1 MTHEILLQPGEVLYH
16 QGDTNDCGYILESG
30 EIVLFATMDGRRVDT
45 ERRGPGSILGE
56 LSILTGK
63 PRAVSV
69 EAVTPARLFRIPADQ
84 ILQRFGKLDPVLRAC
99 IETSISFTATFSQRA
114 SNDQGEAPLAQSTLR
129 NSEELIALFELERD
143 MIEGLQNGEF
153 RMHYQPIVHLEDGQI
168 AGFEALMRWIHPTQG
183 FIPPDRFI
191 TVAEMTDSISKLTDF
206 ALIETCAALAR
217 MRALNPATQPLFA
230 SINIS
235 GADMG
240 RPDFIDFLS
249 HTLDLNGLTPE
260 DVKLEVTETALVP
273 DSAHAETNLK
283 RLKDFGCGL
292 SIDDFGTGYSNLAYL
307 KELPL
312 TALKIDRAFA
322 GDAHANA
329 VSHSIVKML
338 IGLAQELDV
347 DIVAEGLETEEDV
360 NTLRRLGCGLAQG
373 YFFDKPLT
381 EDAFVDAYILPR
393 NRQRNVA

>member
-30 EIVLFATMDGRRVDT
+30 EIVLFATIDGRRVDT

-84 ILQRFGKLDPVLRAC
+84 ILHRFGKLDPVLRAC

-114 SNDQGEAPLAQSTLR
+114 SDDQGEAPLAQSTLR
-129 NSEELIALFELERD
+129 NSDELIALFELERD
-143 MIEGLQNGEF
+143 MIEGLDNGEF

-191 TVAEMTDSISKLTDF
+191 AVAEMTDSISKLTDF

-217 MRALNPATQPLFA
+217 MRALNPATRSLFA

-240 RPDFIDFLS
+240 RPEFIDFLS
-249 HTLDLNGLTPE
+249 HTLDLHGLNPQ

-273 DSAHAETNLK
+273 DSPHAENNLK

-347 DIVAEGLETEEDV
+347 DIVAEGLETGEDV
-360 NTLRRLGCGLAQG
+360 DTLRRLGCGLAQG

-381 EDAFVDAYILPR
+381 EEAFVDAYILPR
-393 NRQRNVA
+393 NQQRNVA